1 MITKTVL
8 AANASRSSS
17 LGTSN
22 RGSNFTSGADTE
34 QSEVC
39 DIPSRNSKTTVS
51 KREGQNLER
60 R

>member
-8 AANASRSSS
+8 AANISTS
-17 LGTSN
+17 GTFST
-22 RGSNFTSGADTE
+22 GSNFTSGADTE
-34 QSEVC
+34 QSKVS
-39 DIPSRNSKTTVS
+39 DTPSRNSKITVS